1 MTARWCQRSRR
12 LRTSPATPPSDP
24 RPPPPPPHPWQ
35 SASHTRSRKCN
46 SLLFCPGGPSRKYWQ
61 LRMVNVLCKV
71 LFQPSH
77 LSTDSTKDVSGQHNS
92 FLFHQFLNRNWQF
105 PLSRRHCARR
115 GDVLQ
120 LGKLT
125 IILSS
130 SLQGDSGREQPVPGA
145 ELHGQWR
152 PGRHRRGRG
161 PHRWDQQQHAAH
173 YWGSEYSEYKYKC
186 NIFCC

>member
-1 MTARWCQRSRR
+1 
-12 LRTSPATPPSDP
+12 
-24 RPPPPPPHPWQ
+24 
-35 SASHTRSRKCN
+35 
-46 SLLFCPGGPSRKYWQ
+46 
-61 LRMVNVLCKV
+61 MVNVLCKV

-120 LGKLT
+120 FGKLM
-125 IILSS
+125 IILSHCV
-130 SLQGDSGREQPVPGA
+130 LLYRETRDGNNLYQELSFTDNDALADIDEGA
-145 ELHGQWR
+145 DLTG
-152 PGRHRRGRG
+152 GK
-161 PHRWDQQQHAAH
+161 QQQHAAH
-173 YWGSEYSEYKYKC
+173 YWGSEYSDKYKC